1 MAIKIQKLVDSVLEI
16 AVLPKTTV
24 CAEGTLQGFSLLVK
38 GNQHFHSAQTQMLSM
53 SKPMLQCHPF
63 EGSTIFL
70 Q

>member
-38 GNQHFHSAQTQMLSM
+38 GNQHFHSAQTQMLF
-53 SKPMLQCHPF
+53 Q
-63 EGSTIFL
+63 
-70 Q
+70 